1 MTATHDGTSGGP
13 LTAPPAGRPLAHQ
26 RGRPADILFRFVTA
40 SCASIVLILLA
51 GMLVRTTWAA
61 WPAFQHSG
69 IGLVTSNN
77 WKPSTNSFGGL
88 SFIYGTLLT
97 SVIALVLAVPVSIL
111 IALFV
116 SEVAPPRIG
125 TPLGYVVDLLAAVPS
140 VVYGLWGVFV
150 LVPFLTTYLWL
161 PLNRHLS
168 FIPLF
173 SDFAS
178 GRNFATAGV
187 ILALMITP
195 IISAICR
202 EVFRTVPA
210 DEQESALALGATRWE
225 MIRLAVLPRS
235 RQGIVAAVML
245 GFGRAVGETIAVA
258 YLIGGL
264 PNSITVHLFQQGS
277 TIAANIALQFNEAAS
292 LPLFRASLI
301 ALGVILFIITLLI
314 NMAARFIIRGTG
326 QAPV

>member
-1 MTATHDGTSGGP
+1 
-13 LTAPPAGRPLAHQ
+13 
-26 RGRPADILFRFVTA
+26 
-40 SCASIVLILLA
+40 VLILLA

-77 WKPSTNSFGGL
+77 WNPNTSSFGGL

-116 SEVAPPRIG
+116 SEVAPPGLG
-125 TPLGYVVDLLAAVPS
+125 TPLGYLVDLLAAVPS
-140 VVYGLWGVFV
+140 VVYGLWGVIV
-150 LVPFLTTYLWL
+150 LVPFLTAYVWL
-161 PLNRHLS
+161 PLSRHLG

-210 DEQESALALGATRWE
+210 EERESALALGATRWE

-235 RQGIVAAVML
+235 RPGIVAAVML

-258 YLIGGL
+258 YLIGGV
-264 PNSITVHLFQQGS
+264 PNKITLHLFQQGS
-277 TIAANIALQFNEAAS
+277 TVAANIALQFNEAAS
-292 LPLFRASLI
+292 LPLFKASLI

-314 NMAARFIIRGTG
+314 NMAARFVIRRTG